1 VNPADCRRTPSP
13 HPGPGWTRTSAP
25 PTLGFR
31 STASPGARGLS
42 VEVVRELVDGNT
54 EGRTFG
60 FIDEER
66 VNVLKLNLALAAL
79 EPAAGD

>member
-1 VNPADCRRTPSP
+1 M
-13 HPGPGWTRTSAP
+13 
-25 PTLGFR
+25 
-31 STASPGARGLS
+31 S

-60 FIDEER
+60 FIGEER